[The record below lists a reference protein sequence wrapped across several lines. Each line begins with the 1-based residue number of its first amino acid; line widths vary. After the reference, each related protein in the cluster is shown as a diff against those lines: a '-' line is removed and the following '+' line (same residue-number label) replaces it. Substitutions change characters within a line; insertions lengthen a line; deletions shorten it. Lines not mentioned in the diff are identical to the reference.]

1 MENKKTITIP
11 NILSIIRILILPFI
25 VWLYLIHNY
34 KLSFILLILSG
45 LSDVV
50 DGFIARKF
58 NQVSDLG
65 KVLDPIA
72 DKLTQVCV
80 VLALAIGNMQNVAI
94 WVLLII
100 LVAKEF
106 ATLIMAVYLLNNGT
120 KAVSAK
126 WWGKVSTV
134 LLYITMLF
142 IVISKYKIFVYSDIY
157 ITVLASLSAI
167 ALIVSITGYA
177 KLFVINPKKEKKGK
191 DTNENDIK
199 EKV

>member
-65 KVLDPIA
+65 KVLAPIA

-142 IVISKYKIFVYSDIY
+142 IVISKYKIFVYADIY

-177 KLFVINPKKEKKGK
+177 KLFVINPKKEKNGK
-191 DTNENDIK
+191 NTNKNDIK

>member
-142 IVISKYKIFVYSDIY
+142 IVISKYKIFVYADIY

-177 KLFVINPKKEKKGK
+177 KLFVINPKKEKNGK
-191 DTNENDIK
+191 NTNKNDIK

>member
-100 LVAKEF
+100 LVTKEF

-142 IVISKYKIFVYSDIY
+142 IVISKYKIFCR
-157 ITVLASLSAI
+157 
-167 ALIVSITGYA
+167 
-177 KLFVINPKKEKKGK
+177 
-191 DTNENDIK
+191 
-199 EKV
+199 